1 MHVFIIFKYL
11 SPINPI
17 IKVELFYFKLLI
29 KFNFIHELSQFPK
42 SIISKSIV
50 LIM

>member
-1 MHVFIIFKYL
+1 MYLLYLNIFHL
-11 SPINPI
+11 LIQLF
-17 IKVELFYFKLLI
+17 KVELFYFKLLI

>member
-1 MHVFIIFKYL
+1 MYLLYLNIFHL
-11 SPINPI
+11 LIQLF
-17 IKVELFYFKLLI
+17 KVELFYFKLLT